1 MERKTKVPKALAK
14 KRREKKPTLAQ
25 RVTAALAKK
34 KKTRK
39 AKKQLTLAQ
48 RVCCWPS
55 WLSLI
60 KGLSFS
66 ARFFNPSTAGM
77 AVKNNLLGVFG
88 WSVCFVFFVL
98 FYLGYFVGCC
108 SNCLYNGYL
117 YRLEL
122 VACTTWVLG
131 STGPHLFRL
140 DSLGA
145 PPKKGRQPI
154 PILAIQMFFFQPLFT
169 NLKQKAALLKG
180 SNKTFHMD

>member
-1 MERKTKVPKALAK
+1 MAAKGNLALDKRAQSTLAQRVTKVLGKNGEKNKGTKSPGKK

-25 RVTAALAKK
+25 RVTAALAK

-77 AVKNNLLGVFG
+77 AVKKKPVGSVWVECFFCSFLLGLLCWLLFKL
-88 WSVCFVFFVL
+88 FV
-98 FYLGYFVGCC
+98 
-108 SNCLYNGYL
+108 
-117 YRLEL
+117 
-122 VACTTWVLG
+122 
-131 STGPHLFRL
+131 
-140 DSLGA
+140 
-145 PPKKGRQPI
+145 
-154 PILAIQMFFFQPLFT
+154 
-169 NLKQKAALLKG
+169 
-180 SNKTFHMD
+180 